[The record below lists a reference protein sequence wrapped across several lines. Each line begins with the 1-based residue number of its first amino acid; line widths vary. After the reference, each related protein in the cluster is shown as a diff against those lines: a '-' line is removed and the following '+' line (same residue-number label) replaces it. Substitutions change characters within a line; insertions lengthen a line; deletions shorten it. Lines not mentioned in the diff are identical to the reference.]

1 MTKKQKG
8 AGFPSP
14 DLVRAVLKGHSG
26 LGLAF
31 AAILYLVCLT
41 GTVAVF
47 TNEFQRWENP
57 DAPRMEAL
65 SADAMQSAYRT
76 AMARAGGPVEHVLI
90 MTPKEDRPWPML
102 RIDTE
107 DGTQTTWI
115 ADAEGHIVGEMR
127 QGWTKF
133 LTRLH
138 INLHLPQSWGIFIVG
153 LTGVALLSS
162 LISGLLAHPRI
173 FRDAFHLRL
182 GGSRRL
188 QEADLHNRIGVWALP
203 FHITVSLTG
212 ALLGLSAIIVGAIG
226 FAVFEGDTAKVYAI
240 FTPPHPAED
249 TRPAPPL
256 DLRPLFAGVTARV
269 PEGRIDYLV
278 VEHPTERGAAAMFA
292 VEDGSSRLANADTYA
307 FDRAGRLYYAQKAA
321 QNNVG
326 QQILGSLGLLHFGWF
341 GGGVIKI
348 AYALLGAGLTYLAA
362 GGVNIW
368 LARRRDK
375 GRPAPGWE
383 RVWTACVWGQPLA
396 LTCAA
401 LAAPF
406 TPSAAALIWIWGAA
420 SVVAIGGAAFLSSA
434 ALSRIGR
441 AGTGVLLIAL
451 AAAHLARFGSG
462 DGMALI
468 VDGTLGLIG
477 LGLLAIVIG
486 QVAIFRRTRQATSS
500 LLVGLLLGVAAI
512 PVPWD
517 TL

>member
-1 MTKKQKG
+1 MTKAKKSM
-8 AGFPSP
+8 GFPSP

-31 AAILYLVCLT
+31 AALLYLVCLT
-41 GTVAVF
+41 GTIAVF
-47 TNEFQRWENP
+47 ANEFQRWENP
-57 DAPRMEAL
+57 GAERMETM
-65 SADAMQSAYRT
+65 SADAVQAAYR
-76 AMARAGGPVEHVLI
+76 AAIDRANGPVEHVLI
-90 MTPKEDRPWPML
+90 LMPSEERPWPTV
-102 RIDTE
+102 RVDAE

-115 ADAEGHIVGEMR
+115 ADSAGRITGKVRES
-127 QGWTKF
+127 WTKF

-212 ALLGLSAIIVGAIG
+212 ALLGLSSIIIG
-226 FAVFEGDTAKVYAI
+226 VIGLAVFQGDTAKVYAI

-249 TRPAPPL
+249 ARPAPPL
-256 DLRPLFAGVTARV
+256 DLRPLFASVAERAPG
-269 PEGRIDYLV
+269 ERISYLV
-278 VEHPTERGAAAMFA
+278 VEHPTEMGGAAMFE

-307 FDRAGRLYYAQKAA
+307 FDRQGKLYHEQKAA
-321 QNNVG
+321 ENNVG

-341 GGGVIKI
+341 GGGAIKI
-348 AYALLGAGLTYLAA
+348 TYTLLGLGLTYLAA

-383 RVWTACVWGQPLA
+383 RVWTATVWGQPVALA
-396 LTCAA
+396 GAA
-401 LAAPF
+401 LAALF
-406 TPSAAALIWIWGAA
+406 TPLVAPLIWTWGAVSVAALGAAALFPPA
-420 SVVAIGGAAFLSSA
+420 V
-434 ALSRIGR
+434 LSRIGR
-441 AGTGVLLIAL
+441 AGTGALLIAI
-451 AAAHLARFGSG
+451 AAVHLFFMGTD

-468 VDGTLGLIG
+468 VDGAVILIG
-477 LGLLAIVIG
+477 LSLLATVINKISILGRSNSNAAARTPEPG
-486 QVAIFRRTRQATSS
+486 QA
-500 LLVGLLLGVAAI
+500 
-512 PVPWD
+512 
-517 TL
+517 

>member
-1 MTKKQKG
+1 MTKTKTKKG

-41 GTVAVF
+41 GAIAVF

-57 DAPRMEAL
+57 GAERMETL
-65 SADAMQSAYRT
+65 SAEAAQSAYT
-76 AMARAGGPVEHVLI
+76 GALGLTKGPVEHVFVI
-90 MTPKEDRPWPML
+90 MPTPERPWPSI
-102 RIDTE
+102 RIDAE
-107 DGTQTTWI
+107 DGTRTTWI
-115 ADAEGHIVGEMR
+115 ADGEARITGEMR
-127 QGWTKF
+127 EGWTKF

-226 FAVFEGDTAKVYAI
+226 LAVFQGDTARVYAI

-249 TRPAPPL
+249 ARPAPPL
-256 DLRPLFAGVTARV
+256 DLRPFFPVVAARV
-269 PEGRIDYLV
+269 PEGRIAYLV
-278 VEHPTERGAAAMFA
+278 VEHPTEQGAAVMFD
-292 VEDGSSRLANADTYA
+292 VEDGSSRLANSDTYA
-307 FDRAGRLYYAQKAA
+307 FDRSGKLYYELKAA

-326 QQILGSLGLLHFGWF
+326 EQILGSLGLLHFGWF
-341 GGGVIKI
+341 GGGAIKI
-348 AYALLGAGLTYLAA
+348 IYAVLGAGLAYLAA

-375 GRPAPGWE
+375 GRAAPVLE
-383 RVWTACVWGQPLA
+383 RVWTATVWGQPLA

-401 LAAPF
+401 LLSLFSTSVP
-406 TPSAAALIWIWGAA
+406 TLIGIWGAV
-420 SVVAIGGAAFLSSA
+420 SVAAIGLAAIFSPA
-434 ALSRIGR
+434 ALSRAGR
-441 AGTGVLLIAL
+441 AGTGGLLILLAAVHHLTMGAGDGIALLVDLGFVLVGAGLIASLAL
-451 AAAHLARFGSG
+451 ATF
-462 DGMALI
+462 
-468 VDGTLGLIG
+468 IG
-477 LGLLAIVIG
+477 AGRHQLPDPKPEY
-486 QVAIFRRTRQATSS
+486 R
-500 LLVGLLLGVAAI
+500 
-512 PVPWD
+512 
-517 TL
+517 